1 MGGNVLHCGAKHGP
15 VGSGRSIALENA
27 ARNILVAGGQP
38 ETKNGQVSQ
47 HKTIA
52 KVAVVDEMSTHR
64 GAKAR

>member
-38 ETKNGQVSQ
+38 ETKKRTGQS
-47 HKTIA
+47 A
-52 KVAVVDEMSTHR
+52 
-64 GAKAR
+64 

>member
-1 MGGNVLHCGAKHGP
+1 MSGNVPHCGAKHGRLAE
-15 VGSGRSIALENA
+15 GRSIALENA